1 MNTKINLNQIIESD
15 HELTQYLI
23 DGCKPAVDWKIGTEH
38 EKFCFS
44 DKDLKPLKYNGKQS
58 IRRILEL
65 IRDDCG
71 WKEII
76 EDSLIIGLEKDGAKI
91 SLEPGGQLEL
101 SGAMLNNMHETSEEV
116 KNHLRDLK
124 NVSKK
129 LDVSFIGIGAAP
141 IWRQE
146 EMPVMPKGR
155 YKLMTPYMDK
165 VGKYGKKM
173 MYSTC
178 TIQVNLDFS
187 SEADMKK
194 KLQVGFALQPIITA
208 LFSSSP
214 FYEGNYTG
222 FQSWRANIWHYT
234 DDSRTGIVPIV
245 FNKNFGFE
253 DWTNYALDVPMYFV
267 YRKGI
272 YINALGQSFR
282 KFLKGDLDALP
293 GEKPTLL
300 DWHDHL
306 TTVFSEVRLKQFIE
320 MRGADSGPSDKICSL
335 SAFWVGICYD
345 QISLDEAWSI
355 CKNWSFEEIRD
366 LSVEVAK
373 NGLRSKIDNRN
384 LFNFAEKLIS
394 ISEEGLNRRA
404 IFKKCDDLN
413 TIDETV
419 YLKGL
424 KEIIYSKKSLSDLMI
439 KKYYGP
445 WKKDLKNIYKDFIF

>member
-1 MNTKINLNQIIESD
+1 MNSNVNLNQIIESD
-15 HELTQYLI
+15 YELTQYLF
-23 DGCKPAVDWKIGTEH
+23 DGCKPSENWKIGTEH

-44 DKDLKPLKYNGKQS
+44 NKDLKPLKYNGKQS
-58 IRRILEL
+58 IKRILEL
-65 IRDDCG
+65 IRDDFG
-71 WKEII
+71 WQEIV
-76 EDSLIIGLEKDGAKI
+76 EDSYIIGLEKDGAKI
-91 SLEPGGQLEL
+91 TLEPGGQLEL
-101 SGAMLNNMHETSEEV
+101 SGAILNNLHETSDEV
-116 KNHLRDLK
+116 KNHLKDLK

-141 IWRQE
+141 IWTQE

-165 VGKYGKKM
+165 VGKCGKKM

-187 SEADMKK
+187 SEKDMRKK
-194 KLQVGFALQPIITA
+194 VQVGFALQPIITA

-214 FYEGNYTG
+214 FYNGKYTG

-234 DDSRTGIVPIV
+234 DASRTGIVPII

-267 YRKGI
+267 CRKGT

-282 KFLKGDLDALP
+282 KFLKGDLEALP
-293 GEKPTLL
+293 GEKPTLQ

-320 MRGADSGPSDKICSL
+320 MRGADSGPSDKICPL

-345 QISLDEAWSI
+345 QDSLDEAWSI
-355 CKNWSFEEIRD
+355 CKNWSFEKIRD
-366 LSVEVAK
+366 LSIEVAK
-373 NGLRSKIDNRN
+373 NGLHSKIDNIS
-384 LFNFAEKLIS
+384 LFSFAEKLLS
-394 ISEEGLNRRA
+394 ISEEGLKRRG
-404 IFKKCDDLN
+404 IFKKSDDLN
-413 TIDETV
+413 MIDESF
-419 YLKGL
+419 YLHGL
-424 KEIIYSKKSLSDLMI
+424 KEIIYSKKSLSDLLV
-439 KKYYGP
+439 KKYYGS